1 MTWRG
6 TLVLFLFVAGN
17 SCGPRADLRVRQR
30 LLPGPSTDCL
40 AFSLARSPDVVQ
52 PPRLERTP
60 GSDILWVLVHDS
72 TAVNGQRMISVTRS
86 TRPESE
92 GKVEL
97 TFVWT
102 GAQRPAKP
110 EEYAVISLGNRL
122 LTRLRRACAPL
133 TPTRVE
139 CEYGDGRTWPCG
151 QTEADSGSVD
161 R

>member
-1 MTWRG
+1 MKWRG
-6 TLVLFLFVAGN
+6 IFVLFFVVAAD

-30 LLPGPSTDCL
+30 LLPSPSTDCL
-40 AFSLARSPDVVQ
+40 ALSLSRSPDVIL
-52 PPRLERTP
+52 PPRLERIA
-60 GSDILWVLVHDS
+60 GSDIVWVLVHDS
-72 TAVNGQRMISVTRS
+72 TAENGQRIVSVARS

-102 GAQRPAKP
+102 GAHRPAKT
-110 EEYAVISLGNRL
+110 EEYAVIRLGNRL

-133 TPTRVE
+133 TPTPIE
-139 CEYGDGRTWPCG
+139 CDYGDRRAWQCG
-151 QTEADSGSVD
+151 QTDADSGSV